1 MYTYEMMSAV
11 AQRSGGR
18 HCLQHHVPVHLPAPG
33 PGPASGNRARWCPR
47 TTATRVYF
55 AITPEGEAYLDR
67 LEEEY
72 RRYIRGPGPGC
83 WSRNNRKGRRS
94 HERGA
99 AGLFPAAGPEPGIV
113 PPPPPGGGWP
123 PRSAGRRRD
132 YRRERPEVG
141 PAEVVQYLGD
151 PAETARE
158 LLDGLDPE
166 ELGRARRRERLA
178 RRVLVAVLILA
189 LVGVGAWGVH
199 LWSTPKSM
207 EVTEVLVIG
216 REPS

>member
-1 MYTYEMMSAV
+1 MSEALRDYFRRLD
-11 AQRSGGR
+11 RS
-18 HCLQHHVPVHLPAPG
+18 LD
-33 PGPASGNRARWCPR
+33 CPR
-47 TTATRVYF
+47 
-55 AITPEGEAYLDR
+55 PL
-67 LEEEY
+67 
-72 RRYIRGPGPGC
+72 
-83 WSRNNRKGRRS
+83 
-94 HERGA
+94 
-99 AGLFPAAGPEPGIV
+99 
-113 PPPPPGGGWP
+113 
-123 PRSAGRRRD
+123 RRRLAAQVRRAAED
-132 YRRERPEVG
+132 YCRERPEAG

-166 ELGRARRRERLA
+166 ELDRARRRERLA

-199 LWSTPKSM
+199 LWRTPVDL

>member
-1 MYTYEMMSAV
+1 MSEALRDYFRRLD
-11 AQRSGGR
+11 RS
-18 HCLQHHVPVHLPAPG
+18 LD
-33 PGPASGNRARWCPR
+33 CPR
-47 TTATRVYF
+47 
-55 AITPEGEAYLDR
+55 PL
-67 LEEEY
+67 
-72 RRYIRGPGPGC
+72 
-83 WSRNNRKGRRS
+83 
-94 HERGA
+94 
-99 AGLFPAAGPEPGIV
+99 
-113 PPPPPGGGWP
+113 
-123 PRSAGRRRD
+123 RRRLAAQVRRAAED
-132 YRRERPEVG
+132 YCRERPEAG

-166 ELGRARRRERLA
+166 ELDRARRRERLA

-199 LWSTPKSM
+199 LWSTPKSV

>member
-1 MYTYEMMSAV
+1 MSEALRDYFRRLD
-11 AQRSGGR
+11 RS
-18 HCLQHHVPVHLPAPG
+18 LD
-33 PGPASGNRARWCPR
+33 CPR
-47 TTATRVYF
+47 
-55 AITPEGEAYLDR
+55 PL
-67 LEEEY
+67 
-72 RRYIRGPGPGC
+72 
-83 WSRNNRKGRRS
+83 
-94 HERGA
+94 
-99 AGLFPAAGPEPGIV
+99 
-113 PPPPPGGGWP
+113 
-123 PRSAGRRRD
+123 RRRLAAQVRRAAED

-199 LWSTPKSM
+199 LWRTPVDL

>member
-1 MYTYEMMSAV
+1 MSEALRDYFRRLD
-11 AQRSGGR
+11 RS
-18 HCLQHHVPVHLPAPG
+18 LD
-33 PGPASGNRARWCPR
+33 CPR
-47 TTATRVYF
+47 
-55 AITPEGEAYLDR
+55 PL
-67 LEEEY
+67 
-72 RRYIRGPGPGC
+72 
-83 WSRNNRKGRRS
+83 
-94 HERGA
+94 
-99 AGLFPAAGPEPGIV
+99 
-113 PPPPPGGGWP
+113 
-123 PRSAGRRRD
+123 RRRLAAQVRRAAED

-141 PAEVVQYLGD
+141 PAEVIQYLGD

>member
-1 MYTYEMMSAV
+1 MSEALRDYFRRLD
-11 AQRSGGR
+11 RS
-18 HCLQHHVPVHLPAPG
+18 LD
-33 PGPASGNRARWCPR
+33 CPR
-47 TTATRVYF
+47 
-55 AITPEGEAYLDR
+55 PL
-67 LEEEY
+67 
-72 RRYIRGPGPGC
+72 
-83 WSRNNRKGRRS
+83 
-94 HERGA
+94 
-99 AGLFPAAGPEPGIV
+99 
-113 PPPPPGGGWP
+113 
-123 PRSAGRRRD
+123 RRRLAAQVRRAAED
-132 YRRERPEVG
+132 YCRERPEAG

-158 LLDGLDPE
+158 LLDGLEPG

-199 LWSTPKSM
+199 LWRTPVDL

>member
-1 MYTYEMMSAV
+1 MSEALRDYFRRLD
-11 AQRSGGR
+11 RS
-18 HCLQHHVPVHLPAPG
+18 LD
-33 PGPASGNRARWCPR
+33 CPR
-47 TTATRVYF
+47 
-55 AITPEGEAYLDR
+55 PL
-67 LEEEY
+67 
-72 RRYIRGPGPGC
+72 
-83 WSRNNRKGRRS
+83 
-94 HERGA
+94 
-99 AGLFPAAGPEPGIV
+99 
-113 PPPPPGGGWP
+113 
-123 PRSAGRRRD
+123 RRRLAAQVRQAAED

-199 LWSTPKSM
+199 L
-207 EVTEVLVIG
+207 
-216 REPS
+216 